1 MRHFGELGTRVRRRI
16 YSCVTL
22 PPLPLQLSTSTN
34 LAQINT
40 MGLLGDLV
48 SGLSGKSGHGQQ
60 QYSAGGS
67 QQGPPPVSPP
77 WFAEWDSRDNCW
89 LFVNQQTGERTHTH
103 PGPGY
108 GQQQGGY
115 GQQQGG
121 YGQQQGG
128 YGASS
133 GQYGYGQGGYGNQ
146 GGAYQQPQQEH
157 KEGGNG
163 WKYAAAGAAG
173 VAGGALLMHE
183 GDDISMFQSH
193 VDATP
198 Y

>member
-1 MRHFGELGTRVRRRI
+1 
-16 YSCVTL
+16 
-22 PPLPLQLSTSTN
+22 LQLSTSTN

-103 PGPGY
+103 PRP
-108 GQQQGGY
+108 GY